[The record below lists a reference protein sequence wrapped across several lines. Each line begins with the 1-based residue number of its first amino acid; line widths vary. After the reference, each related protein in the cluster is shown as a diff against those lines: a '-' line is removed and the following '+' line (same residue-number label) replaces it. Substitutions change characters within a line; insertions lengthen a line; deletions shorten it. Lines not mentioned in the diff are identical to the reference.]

1 VGLSDVFALQIS
13 SAINLAR
20 SFGTPRGQ
28 GVSLKAASLSSR
40 HYLGAMVRENPKFAP
55 SLAAEISS
63 FLGRQVIT
71 GQ

>member
-20 SFGTPRGQ
+20 SFGTPRAQ

-40 HYLGAMVRENPKFAP
+40 PLFGGDGEGKSEVRPESSCRNFFISGA
-55 SLAAEISS
+55 
-63 FLGRQVIT
+63 T
-71 GQ
+71 GDY